1 MVCTA
6 SHSSKCSLLR
16 KSRLCG
22 VRLTTVQVELH
33 LETVPIN
40 AASGDFKKS
49 SLSAVMN
56 TPTMND
62 TLVKV
67 WLDRAGEF
75 LWFPPVSALLTGAI
89 SIQAPSRKST
99 LIFCVD
105 LAHVRDVTNCFRSF
119 GVDARFIHSGTPP
132 TERKELITSFRAG
145 EYPVLVNCG
154 EYALLLHFNT
164 IQ

>member
-1 MVCTA
+1 MYG
-6 SHSSKCSLLR
+6 
-16 KSRLCG
+16 RLCG

-33 LETVPIN
+33 LEAVPIN

-62 TLVKV
+62 TLIKV
-67 WLDRAGEF
+67 WLDRAGE
-75 LWFPPVSALLTGAI
+75 LMRLSSLFPLLTSETSI
-89 SIQAPSRKST
+89 SAPTRKST
-99 LIFCVD
+99 LVFCVD

-132 TERKELITSFRAG
+132 AERKQLITSFRAG

-154 EYALLLHFNT
+154 E
-164 IQ
+164 